1 MDATP
6 SILIVDDNRDNADGL
21 AMMLEEWGCRT
32 DTAYGGGEA
41 IVAADYIKPD
51 AVVLDL
57 CMPDPNGIE
66 TCRRI
71 REHPWAAD
79 TVIVAVTGSPIAHDV
94 AMNQPDFDGVLL
106 KTCEKE
112 PLKELVGLLH
122 RQKSLSVQG
131 G

>member
-6 SILIVDDNRDNADGL
+6 SFLVVDDNRDNADGL
-21 AMMLEEWGCRT
+21 ALMLEGWGCRT

-41 IVAADYIKPD
+41 IETADHMKPD

-71 REHPWAAD
+71 RENSWAAE
-79 TVIVAVTGSPIAHDV
+79 TVIVGVTGSWIAQEV
-94 AMNQPDFDGVLL
+94 ALNQADFDGVLL
-106 KTCEKE
+106 KTCETE
-112 PLKELVGLLH
+112 PLKELVALLH
-122 RQKSLSVQG
+122 RQKSISR
-131 G
+131 